1 MYLDYHLT
9 IRLSSIDLREDKHY
23 LSDHPGLVPVTTAQV
38 CVRIMCFCLLV
49 FYFFSYNIKMMMS
62 IHNQGEELRKQ
73 IGATYYIE
81 CSSKTQQVAVNSF

>member
-1 MYLDYHLT
+1 
-9 IRLSSIDLREDKHY
+9 
-23 LSDHPGLVPVTTAQV
+23 
-38 CVRIMCFCLLV
+38 
-49 FYFFSYNIKMMMS
+49 MS